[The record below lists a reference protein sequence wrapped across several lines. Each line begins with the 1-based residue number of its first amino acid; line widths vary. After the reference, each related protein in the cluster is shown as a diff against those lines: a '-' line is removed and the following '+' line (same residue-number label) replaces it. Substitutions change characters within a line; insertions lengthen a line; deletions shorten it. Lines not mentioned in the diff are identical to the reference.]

1 MVPFAGYE
9 MPVQYPD
16 GIIAEHN
23 HVRTQTGLFD
33 VSHMGQAFLVGAD
46 HETVARAL
54 ETLVPADIINLAPG
68 RQRYT
73 QLTNEEG
80 GILDD
85 LMVTRSA
92 DPAEDGVLFLVV
104 NAATKEADYAHLA
117 ARLPAGVRLIRA
129 DHRALVAVQ
138 GPMARQAV
146 GRHCP
151 EAVPMTFM
159 SAITTRFDGID
170 CHISR
175 SGYTGED
182 GFEISCKATR
192 VRAIAERLLSEPSV
206 KLIGLGA
213 RDSLRLEAGLC
224 LYGHD
229 IDTTTSPVEAALTW
243 SIQKR
248 RRTEGGFPGA
258 ERIQRE
264 IAEQPAR
271 VRVGIKP
278 DGRAPAREGD
288 RNPLHRGRTDRQ
300 GHVRRLRADRQRPD
314 RHGLCR
320 KRLRRARHQRAAHR
334 ARQGACGEHRGIAVR
349 AAPIRS
355 LARRKEAPDGHTLH
369 QGSRVDQAR
378 RRCRDRRHH
387 RARAERA
394 RRHRLCR
401 AARDRQKGRP
411 GRRGGGGRVGEGRER
426 RLRAGNAAKWWR

>member
-1 MVPFAGYE
+1 MSQAPDTAEANQAESAPLDAPEAAAIVSEEAPAPAPAPLLKTPLHTLHVARGGRMVPFAGYE
-9 MPVQYPD
+9 MPVQYAE

-23 HVRTQTGLFD
+23 HVRGEAGLFD

-46 HETVARAL
+46 HDTVARAL
-54 ETLVPADIINLAPG
+54 ETLVPGDIVNLAPG

-73 QLTNEEG
+73 QFTNEEG

-104 NAATKEADYAHLA
+104 NAATKEADYAHLS
-117 ARLPAGVRLIRA
+117 ARLPPGVRLIRA
-129 DHRALVAVQ
+129 EHRALVAVQ

-151 EAVPMTFM
+151 EAVPMPFM

-182 GFEISCKATR
+182 GYEISCKATR

-229 IDTTTSPVEAALTW
+229 IDTTTSPIEAALTW

-248 RRTEGGFPGA
+248 RRAEGGFPGA

-264 IAEQPAR
+264 LAEQPAR

-278 DGRAPAREGD
+278 EGRAPAREG
-288 RNPLHRGRTDRQ
+288 
-300 GHVRRLRADRQRPD
+300 A
-314 RHGLCR
+314 
-320 KRLRRARHQRAAHR
+320 
-334 ARQGACGEHRGIAVR
+334 E
-349 AAPIRS
+349 IRS
-355 LARRKEAPDGHTLH
+355 IAGEPIGKVTSGGFGPTVGGPIAMGYVENGFAEPGTNVQLIVRGKELAASIVALPF
-369 QGSRVDQAR
+369 VP
-378 RRCRDRRHH
+378 H
-387 RARAERA
+387 RYVR
-394 RRHRLCR
+394 
-401 AARDRQKGRP
+401 
-411 GRRGGGGRVGEGRER
+411 
-426 RLRAGNAAKWWR
+426 

>member
-1 MVPFAGYE
+1 MSQASDTAEANQAESAPSHPPEAAAIATGEAPASAPAPLLKTPLHSLHVARGGRMVPFAGYD
-9 MPVQYPD
+9 MPVQYAD

-23 HVRTQTGLFD
+23 HVRDQAGLFD

-46 HETVARAL
+46 HDTVARAL
-54 ETLVPADIINLAPG
+54 ETLVPADIVNLAPG

-73 QLTNEEG
+73 QFTNDEG

-117 ARLPAGVRLIRA
+117 ARLPAGVRLMRA

-151 EAVPMTFM
+151 EAVPMPFM

-182 GFEISCKATR
+182 GYEISCKATR
-192 VRAIAERLLSEPSV
+192 MRAIVERLLSEPSV

-229 IDTTTSPVEAALTW
+229 IDTTTSPIEAALIW

-248 RRTEGGFPGA
+248 RRAEGGFPGA

-264 IAEQPAR
+264 LAEQPAR

-278 DGRAPAREGD
+278 EGRAPAREG
-288 RNPLHRGRTDRQ
+288 T
-300 GHVRRLRADRQRPD
+300 
-314 RHGLCR
+314 
-320 KRLRRARHQRAAHR
+320 
-334 ARQGACGEHRGIAVR
+334 E
-349 AAPIRS
+349 IRS
-355 LARRKEAPDGHTLH
+355 IAGEPIGKVTSGGFGPTVNGPISMGYVENGFAEPGTGVQLIVRGKELAASIVALPF
-369 QGSRVDQAR
+369 VP
-378 RRCRDRRHH
+378 H
-387 RARAERA
+387 RYVR
-394 RRHRLCR
+394 
-401 AARDRQKGRP
+401 
-411 GRRGGGGRVGEGRER
+411 
-426 RLRAGNAAKWWR
+426 

>member
-1 MVPFAGYE
+1 MSQAPDTAEANQAESAPSHPPEAAAIATGEAPASAPAPLLKTPLHSLHVARGGRMVPFAGYE
-9 MPVQYPD
+9 MPVQYAD

-23 HVRTQTGLFD
+23 HVRDQAGLFD

-54 ETLVPADIINLAPG
+54 ETLVPADIVNLAPG

-73 QLTNEEG
+73 QFTNDGG

-117 ARLPAGVRLIRA
+117 ARLPTGVRLMRA
-129 DHRALVAVQ
+129 DHRALIAVQ

-151 EAVPMTFM
+151 EAVPMPFM

-182 GFEISCKATR
+182 GYEISCKATR
-192 VRAIAERLLSEPSV
+192 MRAIVERLVSEPSV

-229 IDTTTSPVEAALTW
+229 IDTTTSPIEAALIW

-248 RRTEGGFPGA
+248 RRAEGGFPGA

-264 IAEQPAR
+264 LAEQPAR

-278 DGRAPAREGD
+278 EGRAPAREG
-288 RNPLHRGRTDRQ
+288 T
-300 GHVRRLRADRQRPD
+300 
-314 RHGLCR
+314 
-320 KRLRRARHQRAAHR
+320 
-334 ARQGACGEHRGIAVR
+334 E
-349 AAPIRS
+349 IRS
-355 LARRKEAPDGHTLH
+355 IAGEPIGKVTSGGFGPTVNGPISMGYVENGFAEPGTGVQLIVRGKELAANIVALPF
-369 QGSRVDQAR
+369 VP
-378 RRCRDRRHH
+378 H
-387 RARAERA
+387 RYVR
-394 RRHRLCR
+394 
-401 AARDRQKGRP
+401 
-411 GRRGGGGRVGEGRER
+411 
-426 RLRAGNAAKWWR
+426 

>member
-1 MVPFAGYE
+1 MTEIQASETSADAPPEPQAVEPAAPVASPEPAPLLKTPLHALHVARGGRMVPFAGYE
-9 MPVQYPD
+9 MPVQYAD

-23 HVRTQTGLFD
+23 HVRTQAGLFD

-54 ETLVPADIINLAPG
+54 EALVPADIVNLAPG

-73 QLTNEEG
+73 QFTGDDG

-92 DPAEDGVLFLVV
+92 DPDEDGVLFLVV
-104 NAATKEADYAHLA
+104 NASMKEADYAHIA
-117 ARLPAGVRLIRA
+117 AHLPAGIRLIRA

-138 GPMARQAV
+138 GPMARLAV

-151 EAVPMTFM
+151 EAVPMPFM

-182 GFEISCKATR
+182 GYEISCKATR
-192 VRAIAERLLSEPSV
+192 VRAIVERLLSEPSV

-248 RRTEGGFPGA
+248 RRAEGGFPGA
-258 ERIQRE
+258 ERIQRQ
-264 IAEQPAR
+264 IADGPAR
-271 VRVGIKP
+271 KRVGIKP
-278 DGRAPAREGD
+278 EGRAPAREGTEITLD
-288 RNPLHRGRTDRQ
+288 DNVIGKLTSGGFGPSINGPVAM
-300 GHVRRLRADRQRPD
+300 GYVE
-314 RHGLCR
+314 
-320 KRLRRARHQRAAHR
+320 ARY
-334 ARQGACGEHRGIAVR
+334 
-349 AAPIRS
+349 AAPGTAVMLMVRGKPMP
-355 LARRKEAPDGHTLH
+355 AR
-369 QGSRVDQAR
+369 V
-378 RRCRDRRHH
+378 
-387 RARAERA
+387 
-394 RRHRLCR
+394 
-401 AARDRQKGRP
+401 AALPFVPHNYVR
-411 GRRGGGGRVGEGRER
+411 
-426 RLRAGNAAKWWR
+426 

>member
-1 MVPFAGYE
+1 MTETPDTETQAAEPEAAPAGVPDHPPEAAAIVTGDAAPQPAPAPLKKTPLHALHVSRGARMVPFAGYD
-9 MPVQYPD
+9 MPVQYAD

-23 HVRTQTGLFD
+23 HVRSAAGLFD
-33 VSHMGQAFLVGAD
+33 VSHMGQAFLAGSD

-54 ETLVPADIINLAPG
+54 EALVPADIVNLAPG

-73 QLTNEEG
+73 QFTDENG

-85 LMVTRSA
+85 LMVTRPA
-92 DPAEDGVLFLVV
+92 DPEEDGVLMLVV
-104 NAATKEADYAHLA
+104 NAATKEADYAHLSA
-117 ARLPAGVRLIRA
+117 HLPAGVRLIRA
-129 DHRALVAVQ
+129 EHRALIAVQ

-151 EAVPMTFM
+151 DVVPMRFM

-192 VRAIAERLLSEPSV
+192 VRAIVERLLSEPSV

-248 RRTEGGFPGA
+248 RREDVAKGLGGFPGA

-264 IAEQPAR
+264 ITQGPAR
-271 VRVGIKP
+271 LRVGIKP
-278 DGRAPAREGD
+278 EGRAPAREG
-288 RNPLHRGRTDRQ
+288 T
-300 GHVRRLRADRQRPD
+300 
-314 RHGLCR
+314 
-320 KRLRRARHQRAAHR
+320 
-334 ARQGACGEHRGIAVR
+334 E
-349 AAPIRS
+349 IRS
-355 LARRKEAPDGHTLH
+355 ADGAVIGKVTSGGFGPSVNGPISMGYVAKDFAPPGTAVQLIVRGKPLPAR
-369 QGSRVDQAR
+369 V
-378 RRCRDRRHH
+378 
-387 RARAERA
+387 
-394 RRHRLCR
+394 
-401 AARDRQKGRP
+401 AALPFVPHNYVR
-411 GRRGGGGRVGEGRER
+411 
-426 RLRAGNAAKWWR
+426 

>member
-1 MVPFAGYE
+1 MPEPVMTQAPEFEPPAAETGLPAPPVAETEHPASAIAAGDAAPPPASAPLKQTPLHALHAARGGRMVPFAGYD
-9 MPVQYPD
+9 MPVQYAD

-23 HVRTQTGLFD
+23 HVRAQAGLFD

-54 ETLVPADIINLAPG
+54 EALVPADIQNLAPG

-73 QLTNEEG
+73 QLTDASG

-92 DPAEDGVLFLVV
+92 DPAEDGVLYLVV
-104 NAATKEADYAHLA
+104 NASMKDADYAHIA
-117 ARLPAGVRLIRA
+117 AHLPAGVRLIRA
-129 DHRALVAVQ
+129 DHRALIAVQ

-151 EAVPMTFM
+151 EAVAMAFM

-182 GFEISCKATR
+182 GYEISCKATR
-192 VRAIAERLLSEPSV
+192 VRAIVERLLSEPSV

-258 ERIQRE
+258 ERIQCE
-264 IAEQPAR
+264 IAQGPAR
-271 VRVGIKP
+271 LRVGIKP
-278 DGRAPAREGD
+278 EGRAPAREGTEINLD
-288 RNPLHRGRTDRQ
+288 DASIGKVTSGGFGPSVNGPVAMGYVDTRYTAPGTAVMLTVRGKPMPARVVALPFVPHRY
-300 GHVRRLRADRQRPD
+300 VR
-314 RHGLCR
+314 
-320 KRLRRARHQRAAHR
+320 
-334 ARQGACGEHRGIAVR
+334 
-349 AAPIRS
+349 
-355 LARRKEAPDGHTLH
+355 
-369 QGSRVDQAR
+369 
-378 RRCRDRRHH
+378 
-387 RARAERA
+387 
-394 RRHRLCR
+394 
-401 AARDRQKGRP
+401 
-411 GRRGGGGRVGEGRER
+411 
-426 RLRAGNAAKWWR
+426 

>member
-1 MVPFAGYE
+1 MTQAPDSTEASETQAPASEAAPAHPGEAAAIVAGDAAPPPAPAPLAKTPLHALHVARGGRMVPFAGYE
-9 MPVQYPD
+9 MPVQYAD

-23 HVRTQTGLFD
+23 HVRSAAGLFD

-54 ETLVPADIINLAPG
+54 EALVPADIVNLAPG

-73 QLTNEEG
+73 QFTDAEG

-117 ARLPAGVRLIRA
+117 THLPTGVRLIRA

-151 EAVPMTFM
+151 EAVPMPFM
-159 SAITTRFDGID
+159 CAITTRFDGID

-192 VRAIAERLLSEPSV
+192 VRAIVERLLSEPSV

-229 IDTTTSPVEAALTW
+229 IDTGTSPVEAALTW

-248 RRTEGGFPGA
+248 RRAEGGFPGA

-264 IAEQPAR
+264 IAEGPAR
-271 VRVGIKP
+271 LRVGIKP
-278 DGRAPAREGD
+278 EGRAPAREGTEISLD
-288 RNPLHRGRTDRQ
+288 DQPIGKVTSGGFGPSINWPIAMGY
-300 GHVRRLRADRQRPD
+300 VA
-314 RHGLCR
+314 
-320 KRLRRARHQRAAHR
+320 ARY
-334 ARQGACGEHRGIAVR
+334 
-349 AAPIRS
+349 AAPDTAVMLTVRGKPMP
-355 LARRKEAPDGHTLH
+355 ARVAPLPFVPHNYV
-369 QGSRVDQAR
+369 R
-378 RRCRDRRHH
+378 
-387 RARAERA
+387 
-394 RRHRLCR
+394 
-401 AARDRQKGRP
+401 
-411 GRRGGGGRVGEGRER
+411 
-426 RLRAGNAAKWWR
+426 